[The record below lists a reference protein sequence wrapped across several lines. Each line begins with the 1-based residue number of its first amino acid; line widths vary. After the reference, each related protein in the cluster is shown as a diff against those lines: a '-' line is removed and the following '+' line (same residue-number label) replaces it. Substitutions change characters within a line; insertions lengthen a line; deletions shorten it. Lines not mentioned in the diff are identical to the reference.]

1 MASAAKQKDTDMDG
15 NTKIALG
22 LEEAA
27 TALSIGNT
35 LMRRLV
41 AEGEIPSI
49 KVSGRTLVPVKALE
63 AYALGKLDPALLAMC
78 ARVDDAINAQAVR

>member
-1 MASAAKQKDTDMDG
+1 MDDKV
-15 NTKIALG
+15 KIALG

-27 TALSIGNT
+27 ERLSIGNS

-49 KVSGRTLVPVKALE
+49 KVAGRTLVPVKALE
-63 AYALGKLDPALLAMC
+63 AYTLGKLDPTVLAMC
-78 ARVDDAINAQAVR
+78 AAVDKTLAAGAEAA

>member
-1 MASAAKQKDTDMDG
+1 MDDK
-15 NTKIALG
+15 TKIALG

-27 TALSIGNT
+27 ERLSIGNS

-49 KVSGRTLVPVKALE
+49 KVAGRTLVPVKALE
-63 AYALGKLDPALLAMC
+63 AYVLGKLDPAVLAMC
-78 ARVDDAINAQAVR
+78 AAVEKTLAAGVEAA

>member
-1 MASAAKQKDTDMDG
+1 MDD
-15 NTKIALG
+15 KVKVAVG

-27 TALSIGNT
+27 ERLSIGNS

-49 KVSGRTLVPVKALE
+49 KVAGRTLVPTKALE
-63 AYALGKLDPALLAMC
+63 AYALAKLDPAVLAMC
-78 ARVDDAINAQAVR
+78 ARVEQTLGAGAEAA